1 MTGVGDAVPWLDAAL
16 ASPWLLAVL
25 LAMVVVDGPCPFL
38 PSEPLLFAAA
48 ARALGDGDVAMIAGV
63 VAAAMVG
70 SLIGDFLLYGLG
82 RGSVRIA
89 PAKRSGVGGWV
100 HRHLHRRPI
109 VALAAVRIVP
119 GGRLVSVTAAGRVGL
134 PTKRFLPA
142 TVTSSM
148 VWTAYMTGLGLAL
161 SEVTGG
167 DPVLSILASLL
178 LATLVAGAASLA
190 RRLRRVWLRRRAV
203 AAVPVA

>member
-1 MTGVGDAVPWLDAAL
+1 MPWLDAVL

-25 LAMVVVDGPCPFL
+25 MAMVVVDGPFPFL

-48 ARALGDGDVAMIAGV
+48 ARALGDGDVVMIVGV
-63 VAAAMVG
+63 VLAAMLG
-70 SLIGDFLLYGLG
+70 SLLGDFMLYVLG
-82 RGSVRIA
+82 RGSNRIA

-109 VALAAVRIVP
+109 VALAAVRIIP

-134 PTKRFLPA
+134 PTRRFLPA
-142 TVTSSM
+142 TVTSSSI
-148 VWTAYMTGLGLAL
+148 WTAYMTGLGLAL

-167 DPVLSILASLL
+167 DPVLSIVASLL

-190 RRLRRVWLRRRAV
+190 RRLRRVWLRRQAV
-203 AAVPVA
+203 ATLAAAGVRS